1 MSLITVHVKNPSVEL
16 VEDCKNIDGLFDG
29 LTEEEEY
36 NCLFVDF
43 ATRYRRLSLCLES
56 IDYYTD
62 YDHMGYEV
70 SEEWL
75 RELLGI

>member
-29 LTEEEEY
+29 IREEGEY
-36 NCLFVDF
+36 NYLFVDF
-43 ATRYRRLSLCLES
+43 YTRYRRLSLCLES
-56 IDYYTD
+56 IG
-62 YDHMGYEV
+62 YDIDDDGMGNEV